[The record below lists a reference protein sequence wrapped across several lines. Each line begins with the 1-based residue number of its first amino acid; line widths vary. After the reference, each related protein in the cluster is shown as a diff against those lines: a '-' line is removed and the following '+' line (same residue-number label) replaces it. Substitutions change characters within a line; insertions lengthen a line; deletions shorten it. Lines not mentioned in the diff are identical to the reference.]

1 VIDKYPLS
9 SGKFIDVSGWSKE
22 DLGRGEKKLSAEL
35 RQNNGR
41 IPAEVE
47 YCRQRLGEAK
57 NSLVKGFS
65 MPKEDTSGR
74 SANND
79 NDNNKYIIDKRKFG
93 GKVEIGSSFN
103 QLISVKTFSPRCF
116 EEERCLEIAKSLGET
131 DMRFIL
137 GVLRKYGF
145 SVIQRA
151 WGIFR
156 ELPKERIQNQRKYF
170 NKLLGNLAR
179 GG

>member
-1 VIDKYPLS
+1 
-9 SGKFIDVSGWSKE
+9 
-22 DLGRGEKKLSAEL
+22 
-35 RQNNGR
+35 
-41 IPAEVE
+41 
-47 YCRQRLGEAK
+47 
-57 NSLVKGFS
+57 
-65 MPKEDTSGR
+65 
-74 SANND
+74 
-79 NDNNKYIIDKRKFG
+79 
-93 GKVEIGSSFN
+93 VEIGSSFN